1 MPVFKNTPVKATPK
15 TVNQY
20 VIEVNGKTY
29 KPITNTTS
37 KPVTFMGKLYIP
49 VYREKNSVEDKKVVA
64 PNSGENVNT
73 FKVGPKVYIPLSVVP
88 KVFKPVFCY
97 KVPLPAP
104 KGTTPKG
111 TTPPKVIAINGNNFI
126 PVTDKTI
133 KPIVVEG
140 KTFVPVKKAP
150 ENVNVSKVIEPKK

>member
-49 VYREKNSVEDKKVVA
+49 VYREKYSIIDKKVIA

-73 FKVGPKVYIPLSVVP
+73 FKVGPKVYIPLSAVP
-88 KVFKPVFCY
+88 KVFTPVFCY
-97 KVPLPAP
+97 KVQLPAQ
-104 KGTTPKG
+104 K
-111 TTPPKVIAINGNNFI
+111 N
-126 PVTDKTI
+126 KT
-133 KPIVVEG
+133 
-140 KTFVPVKKAP
+140 
-150 ENVNVSKVIEPKK
+150 